1 MRASQFQRLLKKVCT
16 GKNFFW
22 HSLSLTRSALSKTF
36 VSCGPEIFSKPFHH
50 KIFSIVGVWFLLFT
64 TSCGEQ
70 QAAPSSPGRPL
81 APVRVALVLKQPIQ
95 QSVNLVGTVE
105 PWKRSVVA
113 SEIKGLVSAF
123 AVEEG
128 MYVKRG
134 QLLARLRTETLNI
147 QLDSAMASHR
157 EARTRYRQAKQDLRR
172 VRVLFDKELVTQKE
186 FDDAQAEEDALRE
199 RLFQLGAEIRRVKD
213 QVRKSQVVAP
223 FDGWVTEE
231 FTEIGQWVEE
241 GGQIVEIVDLSHVQ
255 VEVPLPE
262 RYVQG
267 IQIDDLVQVS
277 FDGLPGFIA
286 QGEVFSLVAQADRV
300 ARTFPVKIGIPNRD
314 LVIKSGMVSRVTLQV
329 GRPHEGI
336 VVPKDALVL
345 RGGNEFVFLVNDGM
359 VGQIPVQPIM
369 HLDGFV
375 EVVGDIQE
383 GMVVVVE
390 GNERLFPGQ
399 PVRVLEMP
407 SKSL

>member
-1 MRASQFQRLLKKVCT
+1 MKAFQFQRMFNKAGT
-16 GKNFFW
+16 ENNFFE
-22 HSLSLTRSALSKTF
+22 HPLSQMRPGISKVF
-36 VSCGPEIFSKPFHH
+36 VSYGREIFNKPFQQ
-50 KIFSIVGVWFLLFT
+50 KIFLTLGAVLLLFNV
-64 TSCGEQ
+64 SCSEQ
-70 QAAPSSPGRPL
+70 QTASSSPGRPL
-81 APVRVALVLKQPIQ
+81 APVRVALVLKQLIQ
-95 QSVNLVGTVE
+95 QSANLVGTVE

-113 SEIKGLVSAF
+113 SEIKGLVAAF
-123 AVEEG
+123 LVEEG
-128 MYVKRG
+128 MYVKQG

-157 EARTRYRQAKQDLRR
+157 EARTRYRQAKRDLRR

-213 QVRKSQVVAP
+213 QVKKSQVVAP

-267 IQIDDLVQVS
+267 IQIDDLAQVS
-277 FDGLPGFIA
+277 FDGLPSFIA
-286 QGEVFSLVAQADRV
+286 QGKVFSLVAQADRV
-300 ARTFPVKIGIPNRD
+300 ARTFPVKIDISNQD

-359 VGQIPVQPIM
+359 VGQIPVQPIL
-369 HLDGFV
+369 HLDDFV

>member
-1 MRASQFQRLLKKVCT
+1 MSYGLEMFNKSFQC
-16 GKNFFW
+16 
-22 HSLSLTRSALSKTF
+22 
-36 VSCGPEIFSKPFHH
+36 
-50 KIFSIVGVWFLLFT
+50 KIFSTFGVVFLLFT

-70 QAAPSSPGRPL
+70 QTAQSSPRRPL
-81 APVRVALVLKQPIQ
+81 APIRVAPVLKQLIQ

-113 SEIKGLVSAF
+113 SEIKGLVEVF

-157 EARTRYRQAKQDLRR
+157 EARTRYRQAKQDLKR

-199 RLFQLGAEIRRVKD
+199 RLFQLDAEIRRVRD
-213 QVRKSQVVAP
+213 QVKKSQIVAP
-223 FDGWVTEE
+223 FDGWVTNE

-267 IQIDDLVQVS
+267 IQIDDLVQAS
-277 FDGLPGFIA
+277 FDGLPGLLV
-286 QGEVFSLVAQADRV
+286 QGKVFSLVAQADRV
-300 ARTFPVKIGIPNRD
+300 ARTFPVKIDISNQD
-314 LVIKSGMVSRVTLQV
+314 LVIKSGMVSRVMFHIGL
-329 GRPHEGI
+329 PHEGI

-345 RGGNEFVFLVNDGM
+345 RGGNEFVFLVNEGV
-359 VGQIPVQPIM
+359 VGQIPVKPIV
-369 HLDGFV
+369 HLDDFV
-375 EVVGDIQE
+375 EVTGDIQE

-399 PVRVLEMP
+399 PVRILEVP
-407 SKSL
+407 PKSL